1 VALVNCLTRA
11 SGASEGLVL
20 QADFSGSWDVTS
32 RNPLIHNGATTATKL
47 ERFDVEGVPRDLWSR
62 AAAVPDGPFATVN
75 FREFLFFP
83 RTPVNKGKK

>member
-75 FREFLFFP
+75 FREFFFHEV
-83 RTPVNKGKK
+83 RE